1 MIVAKE
7 LVKLYPHRGTKALVG
22 VGPLQGLSFHV
33 KEGELFGLIGPDGAG
48 KTTLIRLLC
57 SLILAD
63 SGDAWVANYNVRTQ
77 YRELRR
83 HIGYMP
89 GRFSLYLDL
98 SVEENLAFYATIFG
112 TSIQEN
118 YQLIEPIYKMLE
130 PFRKR
135 RAAALSGGMKQKLA
149 LCCALIHRPKVLFLD
164 EPTTGVDPVSR
175 EELWEILQSLRLQG
189 VSVLV
194 STAYMD
200 EASLC
205 DRIAIMDKGQI
216 IKIDS
221 AKGLT
226 DDYKQPLFGARADN
240 MIDLLALLQSEDDIK
255 QAFAFGDLH
264 HFVLNDGVSIE
275 QLGARLRSR
284 LNTPIEIMPLEP
296 SIEDCFMALANL

>member
-7 LVKLYPHRGTKALVG
+7 LVKLYPHRDTKSLVG
-22 VGPLQGLSFHV
+22 VCPSQGLSLHV
-33 KEGELFGLIGPDGAG
+33 NEGELFGLIGPDGAG

-63 SGDAWVANYNVRTQ
+63 SGEAWVANYNVRTQ

-118 YQLIEPIYKMLE
+118 YQLIEPIYKMLD

-175 EELWEILQSLRLQG
+175 EELWEILQTLRLQG

-226 DDYKQPLFGARADN
+226 DEYKQPLFGARADS
-240 MIDLLALLQSEDDIK
+240 MIDLLRLLQSDEGIK

-264 HFVLNDGVSIE
+264 HFVLHDGVCIE
-275 QLGARLRSR
+275 DLSARLRNR
-284 LNTPIEIMPLEP
+284 FNMPIEIMPLKP
-296 SIEDCFMALANL
+296 SIEDCFMSLANQ